1 MSTVSDIL
9 RRKGKEII
17 SVKPDLHVLDALK
30 IMADKNIGSVVVL
43 EEDKY
48 CGLMTERDYARKVI
62 LKGKSSGDT
71 KVADIMSADL
81 PAISPQD
88 TVEHCMEL
96 MSEKNIRYLP
106 VFENDRLCGL
116 VSINDV
122 VKETILGQQRIIE
135 HLHNYIQ
142 S

>member
-116 VSINDV
+116 ISINDV